1 MYNDSKISRTN
12 LKVDGI
18 KTLPENI
25 ADNEGVKLAFK
36 AYRKLEKKYG
46 AEGRFVKMQDFT
58 NEQMFFLA
66 YSMVFCNKL
75 VYIPL
80 YLELILKEDDHAP
93 AMLRCE
99 TNTNNDDITA
109 EKLQLSSQTLLA
121 VVRVFTGSMRQLKP

>member
-93 AMLRCE
+93 AMLR
-99 TNTNNDDITA
+99 
-109 EKLQLSSQTLLA
+109 
-121 VVRVFTGSMRQLKP
+121 